1 MKDKVSHIALI
12 PARKGS
18 SGFKNKNSK
27 FFQLTA
33 NFVKKMSFID
43 KVYVTTN
50 DPLVAK
56 KARKEKF
63 LVFQRSEKY
72 AKSNISIKDTVLEF
86 CNNNLLEKNV
96 FIWLLYIPIVNRN
109 IKDFNFA
116 KKILEKKKYKSLM
129 TFFKSDS
136 HPYNCWQINKNNKIK
151 KYIKNNIFRRQ
162 DLPKSYEHHH
172 YICVFQPK
180 DLKHMND
187 ELISKNTYPLKNI
200 KKSIYEIDTYNDYKK
215 WKN

>member
-1 MKDKVSHIALI
+1 
-12 PARKGS
+12 
-18 SGFKNKNSK
+18 
-27 FFQLTA
+27 
-33 NFVKKMSFID
+33 
-43 KVYVTTN
+43 
-50 DPLVAK
+50 
-56 KARKEKF
+56 
-63 LVFQRSEKY
+63 
-72 AKSNISIKDTVLEF
+72 
-86 CNNNLLEKNV
+86 
-96 FIWLLYIPIVNRN
+96 
-109 IKDFNFA
+109 
-116 KKILEKKKYKSLM
+116 M

-136 HPYNCWQINKNNKIK
+136 HPYNCWQINKKNKIK

-180 DLKHMND
+180 DLKHMNG